1 MNLTPL
7 PAVLTEAAGSTGPP
21 SGFVT
26 VPAKPKAVFHASA
39 VLLSRVP
46 RALICALAA
55 AHAVLAAPFASQ
67 TFVSWSHMRL
77 VMMLGFSASCCP
89 RAARGSIIWKV
100 NSVAGRPPS
109 PPSNLM
115 VGTQRPKSRPAM
127 VDCWM
132 LPVEA
137 AALDAVAGA
146 AELTAGAAAT
156 AELATGAAPH
166 GTR

>member
-1 MNLTPL
+1 ML
-7 PAVLTEAAGSTGPP
+7 AEAAGSAGPP

-39 VLLSRVP
+39 VFLSRVP

-55 AHAVLAAPFASQ
+55 AHAVLAAWFASH

-77 VMMLGFSASCCP
+77 VMMLGLSASCCP
-89 RAARGSIIWKV
+89 WAARGSIIWKV

-115 VGTQRPKSRPAM
+115 VGTQRPKSRPVI
-127 VDCWM
+127 VDCWT

-137 AALDAVAGA
+137 VALDAVAGA
-146 AELTAGAAAT
+146 MGLTAGATAT
-156 AELATGAAPH
+156 VELATGTVPH